1 MPITLEGL
9 VAKLAKRPLP
19 AMAVTIQR
27 VKYLQK
33 DPITSNQDLQK
44 VIGLDP
50 GFTMDIYRTYGAS
63 QADKRGP
70 ATDVA
75 HAISMLGP
83 LPVKIA
89 AKNLPT
95 LDKTLPDAAK
105 SGIYRVYSR
114 AIHAAIYA
122 KAIGELRGDKNID
135 EMGLAAL
142 MHNCGEMALW
152 AYAGKPMLEIHKL
165 VQKGADYGSATNSVL
180 GFSMKQLNTALA
192 SKWHL
197 SPLITET
204 TDHTWFG
211 KSRSMAVQLACSIAR
226 ESATGWNSSE
236 VEDLIE
242 LLGEYIQH
250 NKAKTT
256 AFIHSLA
263 AQADRQLFGLPL
275 PASTFNMLRQPPVTI
290 ITEKK
295 KQEKGTI
302 EVIPQKRKKRPMCI
316 EITQA
321 EQKIKKKPMHIE
333 IEQAEKKPKKP
344 KDMTSLTELLKQMPK
359 EQKREV
365 KPIQATKPVSKPT
378 AKKPESIKKI
388 TPTLSKP
395 APEQQAVKQKPT
407 PPKPA
412 PVKRAAEHRPA
423 APKTIEKVKAPSE
436 WKPIISKY
444 MRKMRNDLGLKQV
457 MFAMISDNNK
467 QAKVCELM
475 GSDDGPGLNCFAV
488 SIQEEN
494 LFKLLLSKQQGFW
507 FKSSNRD
514 KFLPMIPK
522 ELLDSIDQNGFFCMS
537 LFARGKPVGFIYAD
551 GTYVLNEE
559 SYADFKQLCA
569 ELCLTLGQVK
579 I

>member
-27 VKYLQK
+27 VKYLQE

-50 GFTMDIYRTYGAS
+50 GFTMDIYRSYGAS
-63 QADKRGP
+63 QGNKRGP

-105 SGIYRVYSR
+105 SGIYQVYSR

-122 KAIGELRGDKNID
+122 RAIGELREDKNID
-135 EMGLAAL
+135 EMALAAL

-152 AYAGKPMLEIHKL
+152 AYAKKPMLEIYKL
-165 VQKGADYGSATNSVL
+165 VQKGADYGSATCSVL
-180 GFSMKQLNTALA
+180 GFTMKELNTALA
-192 SKWHL
+192 KKWHL
-197 SPLITET
+197 SSLITET

-226 ESATGWNSSE
+226 ESAAGWNSSE

-242 LLGEYIQH
+242 LLGEYIHH
-250 NKAKTT
+250 NKDKTT

-290 ITEKK
+290 ITEEK

-302 EVIPQKRKKRPMCI
+302 EVVPQKQKKRPMSI
-316 EITQA
+316 EIEPAQ
-321 EQKIKKKPMHIE
+321 QKTKKKPTRIE
-333 IEQAEKKPKKP
+333 IESAEKKPK
-344 KDMTSLTELLKQMPK
+344 DLASLTELLKQMPK
-359 EQKREV
+359 EKKKEP
-365 KPIQATKPVSKPT
+365 KPVQASKPVSKPAQPKT
-378 AKKPESIKKI
+378 ASAAKTIRPEPTPAKPSIKNRAVAA
-388 TPTLSKP
+388 KP
-395 APEQQAVKQKPT
+395 AV
-407 PPKPA
+407 
-412 PVKRAAEHRPA
+412 
-423 APKTIEKVKAPSE
+423 PKTIEKAKAPE
-436 WKPIISKY
+436 MWKPLLAKY
-444 MRKMRNDLGLKQV
+444 MRKMRNDIGLKRI
-457 MFAMISDNNK
+457 MFAKISDDNTH
-467 QAKVCELM
+467 ARVCELV
-475 GSDDGPGLNCFAV
+475 GADTDSGLNCFSV
-488 SIQEEN
+488 NIQQEN

-507 FKSSNRD
+507 LKSSNQE

-522 ELLDSIDQNGFFCMS
+522 ELLNSIDQSGFFCMS
-537 LFARGKPVGFIYAD
+537 LFTRGKPIGLIYAD
-551 GTYVLNEE
+551 GAYVLNDD
-559 SYADFKQLCA
+559 SYADFKKLCA
-569 ELCLTLGQVK
+569 DLSMTLGQIK
-579 I
+579 K

>member
-27 VKYLQK
+27 VKYLQE
-33 DPITSNQDLQK
+33 DPMTSNQDLQK

-63 QADKRGP
+63 QGNKRGP

-105 SGIYRVYSR
+105 SGIYQVYSR

-122 KAIGELRGDKNID
+122 KAIGEMRSDKNID

-152 AYAGKPMLEIHKL
+152 AYARKPMLQIYKL
-165 VQKGADYGSATNSVL
+165 VQKGADYGSATQSVL

-192 SKWHL
+192 EKWHL
-197 SPLITET
+197 STLITET

-211 KSRSMAVQLACSIAR
+211 KSRSMAVQIACSIAR
-226 ESATGWNSSE
+226 ESAKGWNSSE

-250 NKAKTT
+250 NKEKTT

-263 AQADRQLFGLPL
+263 AQADRQIYGLPL

-290 ITEKK
+290 ITEQKK
-295 KQEKGTI
+295 PEKPTI
-302 EVIPQKRKKRPMCI
+302 EIIPKKPQKRPMRV
-316 EITQA
+316 
-321 EQKIKKKPMHIE
+321 E
-333 IEQAEKKPKKP
+333 IERTEKKAKKT
-344 KDMTSLTELLKQMPK
+344 KEIASLTELLKQMPK
-359 EQKREV
+359 EQKRET
-365 KPIQATKPVSKPT
+365 KPIQATKPANNPT
-378 AKKPESIKKI
+378 AQKPEPIKKAMPT
-388 TPTLSKP
+388 TPKTVPK
-395 APEQQAVKQKPT
+395 KQVAE
-407 PPKPA
+407 PKPA
-412 PVKRAAEHRPA
+412 PAKPA
-423 APKTIEKVKAPSE
+423 PIKKAVEQKVTTPKAIEKAKAPIE
-436 WKPIISKY
+436 WKEILSKY
-444 MRKMRNDLGLKQV
+444 MRKMRNDIGLKRV
-457 MFAMISDNNK
+457 MFATISYNK
-467 QAKVCELM
+467 DHVKVCELV
-475 GSDDGPGLNCFAV
+475 GANGDPELNNFMV
-488 SIQEEN
+488 NIQEEN
-494 LFKLLLSKQQGFW
+494 LFKLLMSKQQGFW
-507 FKSSNRD
+507 LRPSNRD
-514 KFLPMIPK
+514 KFLPMIPQGV
-522 ELLDSIDQNGFFCMS
+522 LGPVDQNGFFCMS
-537 LFARGKPVGFIYAD
+537 LFIREKPIGLIYAD
-551 GTYVLNEE
+551 GKYVLNDD

-569 ELCLTLGQVK
+569 ELSMTLGQTVR
-579 I
+579 

>member
-27 VKYLQK
+27 VKYLLE

-105 SGIYRVYSR
+105 SGIYQVYSR

-122 KAIGELRGDKNID
+122 KAIGEMRGDNNID

-142 MHNCGEMALW
+142 LHNCGEMALW
-152 AYAGKPMLEIHKL
+152 AYAGKPMLEIFKL
-165 VQKGADYGSATNSVL
+165 VQKGADYGSATHSVL
-180 GFSMKQLNTALA
+180 GFSMKQLNAALA
-192 SKWHL
+192 EKWHL

-211 KSRSMAVQLACSIAR
+211 KSRSMAVQIACSIAR
-226 ESATGWNSSE
+226 ESANGWNSSE

-242 LLGEYIQH
+242 LLGSYIQH

-263 AQADRQLFGLPL
+263 AQTDRQLFGLPL
-275 PASTFNMLRQPPVTI
+275 PASAFNMLRQPPVTI

-295 KQEKGTI
+295 KPKQGTFEI
-302 EVIPQKRKKRPMCI
+302 TPQKRKKRPMR
-316 EITQA
+316 
-321 EQKIKKKPMHIE
+321 IE
-333 IEQAEKKPKKP
+333 IEQVEKRPKKK
-344 KDMTSLTELLKQMPK
+344 KDVASLTELLKQMPK
-359 EQKREV
+359 EQKREP
-365 KPIQATKPVSKPT
+365 KPIQTSKPVSKPA
-378 AKKPESIKKI
+378 AKKPEPIKRSISTPARPVPIKK
-388 TPTLSKP
+388 TAEP
-395 APEQQAVKQKPT
+395 QAT
-407 PPKPA
+407 
-412 PVKRAAEHRPA
+412 
-423 APKTIEKVKAPSE
+423 APKAVEKAKAPAN
-436 WKPIISKY
+436 WKPILDKY
-444 MRKMRNDLGLKQV
+444 MRKMRNDIGLKRI
-457 MFAMISDNNK
+457 MFAMVSDANY
-467 QAKVCELM
+467 AKVSELV
-475 GSDDGPGLNCFAV
+475 GANGDPGLNNFMV
-488 SIQEEN
+488 NIQEEN

-507 FKSSNRD
+507 LKDSNKE
-514 KFLPMIPK
+514 KFLPMIP
-522 ELLDSIDQNGFFCMS
+522 EASLYAIDQNGFFCMS
-537 LFARGKPVGFIYAD
+537 LFVRGRPIGLIYAD
-551 GTYVLNEE
+551 GNFVLNAE

-569 ELCLTLGQVK
+569 ELSLTLGQTK

>member
-27 VKYLQK
+27 VKYLQE

-63 QADKRGP
+63 QGNKRGP

-89 AKNLPT
+89 AKNLPS

-105 SGIYRVYSR
+105 VGIYQVYSR
-114 AIHAAIYA
+114 AVHAAMYA

-152 AYAGKPMLEIHKL
+152 AYASKPMLEIYKL
-165 VQKGADYGSATNSVL
+165 VKKGSDYGSASYSIL
-180 GFSMKQLNTALA
+180 GFTLKQLNTALA
-192 SKWHL
+192 KKWHL

-211 KSRSMAVQLACSIAR
+211 KSRSMAVQIACSIAR
-226 ESATGWNSSE
+226 ESASGWNSSE

-250 NKAKTT
+250 NKEKTT
-256 AFIHSLA
+256 AFIHSIA
-263 AQADRQLFGLPL
+263 AQTDRQLFGLPL
-275 PASTFNMLRQPPVTI
+275 PASTYNMLRQPPVTI

-295 KQEKGTI
+295 KPQKPTI
-302 EVIPQKRKKRPMCI
+302 EIVPKKQP
-316 EITQA
+316 
-321 EQKIKKKPMHIE
+321 KKKKPIVF
-333 IEQAEKKPKKP
+333 EQVPEKPKRSKRP
-344 KDMTSLTELLKQMPK
+344 DDVTSLTELLKQMPR
-359 EQKREV
+359 EQKTES
-365 KPIQATKPVSKPT
+365 KPIQVARPVNEPPVKKKKPKTVAKPVNEAHAKKEEPAKATKTEEKPITKQPKEKPVP
-378 AKKPESIKKI
+378 PR
-388 TPTLSKP
+388 
-395 APEQQAVKQKPT
+395 VVQK
-407 PPKPA
+407 A
-412 PVKRAAEHRPA
+412 
-423 APKTIEKVKAPSE
+423 KAPME
-436 WKPIISKY
+436 WESSLSKY
-444 MRKMRNDLGLKQV
+444 MRKMRNDLGLKRV
-457 MFAMISDNNK
+457 MFALISDNNQ
-467 QAKVCELM
+467 QAKVSEIM
-475 GSDDGPGLNCFAV
+475 GADVDSGLNRFV
-488 SIQEEN
+488 VNIQEEN

-507 FKSSNRD
+507 LKASNRE
-514 KFLPMIPK
+514 KFLPMIPE

-537 LFARGKPVGFIYAD
+537 LFARGKPVGLIYAD
-551 GTYVLNEE
+551 GTYVLNED

-569 ELCLTLGQVK
+569 ELCLALGQVNR
-579 I
+579 

>member
-27 VKYLQK
+27 VKYLQE

-105 SGIYRVYSR
+105 SGIYQVYSR

-142 MHNCGEMALW
+142 LHNCGEMALW
-152 AYAGKPMLEIHKL
+152 AYAGKPMLEIFKL
-165 VQKGADYGSATNSVL
+165 VQKGADYGSATHSVL

-192 SKWHL
+192 DKWHL

-211 KSRSMAVQLACSIAR
+211 KSRSMAVQIACSIAR
-226 ESATGWNSSE
+226 ESANGWNSSE

-242 LLGEYIQH
+242 LLGSYIQH

-275 PASTFNMLRQPPVTI
+275 PASAFNMLRQPPVTI

-295 KQEKGTI
+295 KPEQGTI
-302 EVIPQKRKKRPMCI
+302 EITPQKRKKRPMR
-316 EITQA
+316 
-321 EQKIKKKPMHIE
+321 IE
-333 IEQAEKKPKKP
+333 IEQVKKRPKK
-344 KDMTSLTELLKQMPK
+344 KDVASLTELLKQMPK
-359 EQKREV
+359 EQKREP
-365 KPIQATKPVSKPT
+365 KPIQASKPVSKPA
-378 AKKPESIKKI
+378 AKMPDPIKKSAS
-388 TPTLSKP
+388 TPAKP
-395 APEQQAVKQKPT
+395 APAIKAAESKQT

-412 PVKRAAEHRPA
+412 PAKKTAELQA
-423 APKTIEKVKAPSE
+423 TTPKAIEKAKAPAN
-436 WKPIISKY
+436 WKPILNKY
-444 MRKMRNDLGLKQV
+444 MRKMRNDIGLKRI
-457 MFAMISDNNK
+457 MFAMVSDTNY
-467 QAKVCELM
+467 AKVCELV
-475 GSDDGPGLNCFAV
+475 GVNGDPGLNNFMV
-488 SIQEEN
+488 NIQEEN

-507 FKSSNRD
+507 LKASNRE
-514 KFLPMIPK
+514 KFLPMIP
-522 ELLDSIDQNGFFCMS
+522 ETSLNAIDQKGFFCMS
-537 LFARGKPVGFIYAD
+537 LFVRGKPIGLIYAD
-551 GTYVLNEE
+551 GKFLLNDE

-569 ELCLTLGQVK
+569 ELSLTLGQTK
-579 I
+579 R